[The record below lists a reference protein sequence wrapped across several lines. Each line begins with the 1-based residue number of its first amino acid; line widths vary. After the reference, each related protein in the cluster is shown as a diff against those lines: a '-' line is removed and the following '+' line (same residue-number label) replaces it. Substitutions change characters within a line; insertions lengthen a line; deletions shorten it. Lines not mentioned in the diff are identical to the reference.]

1 MELVNRR
8 NMKKTNNSYFLL
20 ISLFFLISCCF
31 IACTQGLP
39 ENGEEE
45 GITQIGG
52 PGSTREYLV
61 MHISQDL
68 ESDVLLRKATKTI
81 ILPPDSGS
89 FSVSVFFRYPFLTK
103 RGILRD
109 EIHCDI
115 YAMSDFLT
123 LKQVQRNSK
132 LDMVYTF
139 EYEENRGDK
148 SRAGG
153 FEFLDRFE
161 MDWGESCWT
170 RCDIVQAAR
179 DSL

>member
-8 NMKKTNNSYFLL
+8 NMKKPDNSYFLL

-31 IACTQGLP
+31 IACTQGL
-39 ENGEEE
+39 NEEDE
-45 GITQIGG
+45 KRITQLGG
-52 PGSTREYLV
+52 DGCSTEYLV

-89 FSVSVFFRYPFLTK
+89 FSVSVFFRQPFQTI
-103 RGILRD
+103 RGIVRD

-115 YAMSDFLT
+115 YAMSDFLI

-148 SRAGG
+148 SRTGG
-153 FEFLDRFE
+153 FALLDRFE
-161 MDWGESCWT
+161 MGWGESCWA